1 MTEICEKKISAEIRL
16 IHTEQISLNK
26 FHRFKK
32 KQLTQLKTKQVKQDI
47 WNQWESMGFP
57 KL

>member
-47 WNQWESMGFP
+47 
-57 KL
+57 